1 MPDASLLASDT
12 RPQATSLTSESGS
25 VNINVQR
32 GRNTGSDV
40 VGFTVEQVSIPLTQI
55 SSTFPPRLFGGRCPY
70 LGLDAFSR
78 AGSLLDVRSDQSM
91 KVFIV

>member
-12 RPQATSLTSESGS
+12 RPQATSLTSESGSS

-40 VGFTVEQVSIPLTQI
+40 VGFTVEQVSTPLRRSAAPSHPG
-55 SSTFPPRLFGGRCPY
+55 SSAGAAPIWASMLSPGQ
-70 LGLDAFSR
+70 GLCSTSVPINA
-78 AGSLLDVRSDQSM
+78 
-91 KVFIV
+91 